1 MKFDDILMICRERNR
16 ITSWEELAWTLGM
29 TEGGLRAIRKGKG
42 GALKEATL
50 EAIMRGSGLE
60 APLIVATWEAEHA
73 QNPYIRES
81 WQRLV
86 YTLNQINESENGKDS
101 RKLENLCIMLNRDRR
116 IYDEDHHKNQE
127 VPNIPPDPKISEF
140 SPMGI
145 RTGVTWTRPEEKT
158 APGAPWHG
166 PERRR
171 NHRGPWT
178 GPERRTA

>member
-1 MKFDDILMICRERNR
+1 MKFDDILMICRERNGMK
-16 ITSWEELAWTLGM
+16 SWEELAWFLGM
-29 TEGGLRAIRKGKG
+29 TEDGLRQIRKGTG
-42 GALKEATL
+42 GALKEKTL
-50 EAIMRGSGLE
+50 EGIMRGSSLE
-60 APLIVATWEAEHA
+60 APLIVATWETEHGK
-73 QNPYIRES
+73 NPHVRES
-81 WQRLV
+81 WQRLL
-86 YTLNQINESENGKDS
+86 YALNQINESENGKDS
-101 RKLENLCIMLNRDRR
+101 GKLENLCIMLSQASDW
-116 IYDEDHHKNQE
+116 
-127 VPNIPPDPKISEF
+127 PNGFREEFQAPRPVLKQSPVLEF